1 MPHQDRLATAGDTA
15 VTKSNN
21 QSRSLVMSDTVPI
34 PYFKQ
39 RVMGR
44 RERHALETLID
55 NIGNGKIADIIS
67 NGRS

>member
-1 MPHQDRLATAGDTA
+1 
-15 VTKSNN
+15 
-21 QSRSLVMSDTVPI
+21 MSDTVPI